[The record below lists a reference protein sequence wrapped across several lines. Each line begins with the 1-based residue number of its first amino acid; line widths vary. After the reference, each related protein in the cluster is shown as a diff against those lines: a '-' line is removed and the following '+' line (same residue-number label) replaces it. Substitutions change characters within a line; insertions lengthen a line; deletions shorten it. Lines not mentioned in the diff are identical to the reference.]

1 MDAGA
6 IGKLFASE
14 LGKRI
19 LGADSIQRE
28 FKFSLLCDAG
38 QIFGSAAGEQLLLQG
53 VVDCCIEEK
62 GQLTVIDYKT
72 DRVKTA
78 EEIAQR
84 ARHYTIQLQSYAA
97 AMERICGK
105 PVKEC
110 VLYFLN
116 AGKAVSLLPEK

>member
-1 MDAGA
+1 MASILRHRDTDMTEGNIARLLINFA
-6 IGKLFASE
+6 LPLLIGN
-14 LGKRI
+14 
-19 LGADSIQRE
+19 
-28 FKFSLLCDAG
+28 
-38 QIFGSAAGEQLLLQG
+38 IFQQLYN
-53 VVDCCIEEK
+53 
-62 GQLTVIDYKT
+62 TVIDYKT
-72 DRVKTA
+72 DRVKTP

-84 ARHYTIQLQSYAA
+84 ARHYTVQLQSYAA